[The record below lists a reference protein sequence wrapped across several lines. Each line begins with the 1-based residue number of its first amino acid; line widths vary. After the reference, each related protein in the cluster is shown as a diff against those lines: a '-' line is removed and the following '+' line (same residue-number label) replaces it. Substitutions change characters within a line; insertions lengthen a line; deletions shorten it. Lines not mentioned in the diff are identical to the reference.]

1 VKSPGWVEE
10 PLANVAHIE
19 RDAVAADRIQPG
31 TRYIGLEHIDG
42 EGRISTPQVV
52 ENGEIEST
60 KFAFSNRHILYGKL
74 RPYLRKIAL
83 PDFEGVCSTDILP
96 IFPKNGKMDRRFL
109 YHYLRQQHLI
119 DLATTRSTGAN
130 LPRLSP
136 RILAEFPVTYPRDTA
151 EQGRIAAILDKAD
164 AIRRKHE
171 QVLAL
176 ADNFLRSTFLHMFGD
191 PATNPR
197 RFELKRIEKVLSSNR
212 AGIQSGPFGS
222 SLKKH
227 EYVSQ
232 GISVWGIDNVQP
244 NRFIPC
250 ASLFITEKKYE
261 QLQRYAVKEG
271 DVLISRAGTVGRM
284 CIARPDTPTSI
295 ISTNIVRVSLNQEKL
310 LSEYF
315 VNLFTYFSHRLGG
328 LKTNQKENAFTFLN
342 PTTLKSLEIPVPPIG
357 AQRAFADFL
366 NNRDALVGEI
376 GAAIAESETLFASL
390 SQRAFRGEL

>member
-1 VKSPGWVEE
+1 MKSPGWVEE

-19 RDAVAADRIQPG
+19 RDAVAADRIRPG

-60 KFAFSNRHILYGKL
+60 KFAFSDRHILYGKL

-151 EQGRIAAILDKAD
+151 EQRRIAAILDKAD

-171 QVLAL
+171 QALAL
-176 ADNFLRSTFLHMFGD
+176 ADDFLRSTFLHMFGD

-197 RFELKRIEKVLSSNR
+197 HFELNTVERLLSSNR
-212 AGIQSGPFGS
+212 SGIQSGPFGS

-227 EYVSQ
+227 EYVPE
-232 GISVWGIDNVQP
+232 GIPVWGIDNVQP
-244 NRFIPC
+244 NRFVPG
-250 ASLFITEKKYE
+250 ASLFITQTKFE
-261 QLQRYAVKEG
+261 QLRRYAVQDG
-271 DVLISRAGTVGRM
+271 DILISRAGTVGRM
-284 CIARPDTPTSI
+284 CVAQPRTPESI
-295 ISTNIVRVSLNQEKL
+295 ISTNIVRVSLNQNKL

-315 VNLFTYFSHRLGG
+315 VNLFTFFPHRLGG

-342 PTTLKSLEIPVPPIG
+342 PTTLRSLKIPVPPVD
-357 AQRAFADFL
+357 AQRTFVGVVKKR
-366 NNRDALVGEI
+366 NALASRVE
-376 GAAIAESETLFASL
+376 AHIAEAECLFASL
-390 SQRAFRGEL
+390 SQRAFQGAL